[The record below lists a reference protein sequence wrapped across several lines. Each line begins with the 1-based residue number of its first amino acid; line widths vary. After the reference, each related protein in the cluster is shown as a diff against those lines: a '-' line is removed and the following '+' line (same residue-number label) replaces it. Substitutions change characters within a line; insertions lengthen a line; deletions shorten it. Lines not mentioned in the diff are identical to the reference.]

1 MSNQL
6 YMNILNEGYSNSKFF
21 FKKGIGPSIFDEKN
35 NKFIDLTSAGGT
47 SLLGH
52 NNKVFKES
60 IKEFLNKDFSNFA
73 LPNQHAKNLSQ
84 NIKKIFPQFSKFIFC
99 NSGAEANIKAVRI
112 ARAVTKKDKII
123 NISGSWHGSIDQ
135 FLFFKDK
142 KGKMVKLS
150 DGLEKDIE
158 NKLIYAPYNNFD
170 ETKRVI
176 EKNKKNICCVII
188 EPIQG
193 CLPSDENIS
202 YLKLLS
208 NYCSKE
214 KIILILDE
222 IITGLRTECSS
233 VQNKYQLVSD
243 ISTFGKVFA
252 NSLPIGFIGITKKI
266 EEKINKNKLKIFF
279 GGTFSANSLSM
290 HVANKTL
297 EYLTKNKKKLFKDL
311 ENKSNEFCSVLN
323 NNIMKKKIK
332 AKVIQFG
339 SIILIIFSKNAPKD
353 KMQRDF
359 FEKKNNK
366 KRLKFINFLKSKK
379 IYFPLNGIIFLNIA
393 FSSKELN
400 YSIKIIT
407 KGLKKYF

>member
-1 MSNQL
+1 
-6 YMNILNEGYSNSKFF
+6 MNILNEGYSNSKYF
-21 FKKGIGPSIFDEKN
+21 FKKGIRSSIFDDNN
-35 NKFIDLTSAGGT
+35 NKFLDLTSAGGT

-60 IKEFLNKDFSNFA
+60 IKEFLNKNYSNFA

-99 NSGAEANIKAVRI
+99 NSGADANIKAIRI

-135 FLFFKDK
+135 FLFSKNK
-142 KGKMVKLS
+142 KGKIIKLS
-150 DGLEKDIE
+150 SGLEKNIQH
-158 NKLIYAPYNNFD
+158 KLIYAPYNNFY
-170 ETKRVI
+170 ETKKVI
-176 EKNKKNICCVII
+176 EKNKNNICCVII

-193 CLPSDENIS
+193 CLPSDENIN

-208 NYCSKE
+208 NYCSQE

-243 ISTFGKVFA
+243 ISTFGKVFG

-266 EEKINKNKLKIFF
+266 EKKINKNKLKIFF

-290 HVANKTL
+290 HVANSTL
-297 EYLTKNKKKLFKDL
+297 EYLIKNKKKIFKDL
-311 ENKSNEFCSVLN
+311 ENKSTAFCSTLN
-323 NNIMKKKIK
+323 NNIIEKRIK

-339 SIILIIFSKNAPKD
+339 SIIRIIFSKNIPKD
-353 KMQRDF
+353 KLQRDF
-359 FEKKNNK
+359 FEKKNNQ
-366 KRLKFINFLKSKK
+366 KRLKFINFLKIKK
-379 IYFPLNGIIFLNIA
+379 IYYPLNGIIFLNIS
-393 FSSKELN
+393 FSSKELD
-400 YSIKIIT
+400 YLIKMIT

>member
-1 MSNQL
+1 MD
-6 YMNILNEGYSNSKFF
+6 ILNEGYSNSKYF
-21 FKKGIGPSIFDEKN
+21 FKKGIGSSIFDDNN
-35 NKFIDLTSAGGT
+35 NKFLDLTSAGGT

-60 IKEFLNKDFSNFA
+60 IKEFLNKNYSNFA

-99 NSGAEANIKAVRI
+99 NSGAEANIKAIRI

-135 FLFFKDK
+135 FLFSKDK
-142 KGKMVKLS
+142 KGKIIKLS
-150 DGLEKDIE
+150 SGLEKNIE
-158 NKLIYAPYNNFD
+158 HKLIYAPYNNFY
-170 ETKRVI
+170 ETKNVI
-176 EKNKKNICCVII
+176 EKNKNNICCVII

-193 CLPSDENIS
+193 CLPSDENIN

-208 NYCSKE
+208 NYCAQE

-243 ISTFGKVFA
+243 ISTFGKVFG

-266 EEKINKNKLKIFF
+266 EKKINKNKLKIFF
-279 GGTFSANSLSM
+279 GGTFSANSLST
-290 HVANKTL
+290 HVANRTL
-297 EYLTKNKKKLFKDL
+297 EYLIKNKKKIFKDL
-311 ENKSNEFCSVLN
+311 ENKSTAFCSTLN
-323 NNIMKKKIK
+323 NNIIEKGIK
-332 AKVIQFG
+332 AKVIRFG
-339 SIILIIFSKNAPKD
+339 SIIRIIFSKNIPKD
-353 KMQRDF
+353 KLQRDF
-359 FEKKNNK
+359 FEKKNNQ
-366 KRLKFINFLKSKK
+366 KRLKFINFLKIKK
-379 IYFPLNGIIFLNIA
+379 IYFPLNGIIFLNIS
-393 FSSKELN
+393 FSSKELD
-400 YSIKIIT
+400 YLIKMIT

>member
-1 MSNQL
+1 MD
-6 YMNILNEGYSNSKFF
+6 ILNEGYSNSKYF
-21 FKKGIGPSIFDEKN
+21 FKKGIGSSIFDDNN
-35 NKFIDLTSAGGT
+35 NKFLDLTSAGGT

-60 IKEFLNKDFSNFA
+60 IKEFLNKNYSNFA

-99 NSGAEANIKAVRI
+99 NSGAEANIKAIRI

-135 FLFFKDK
+135 FLFSKDK
-142 KGKMVKLS
+142 KGKIIKLS
-150 DGLEKDIE
+150 SGLEKNIE
-158 NKLIYAPYNNFD
+158 HKLIYAPYNNLY
-170 ETKRVI
+170 ETKNVI
-176 EKNKKNICCVII
+176 EKNKNNICCVII

-193 CLPSDENIS
+193 CLPSDENIN

-208 NYCSKE
+208 NYCAQE

-243 ISTFGKVFA
+243 ISTFGKVFG

-266 EEKINKNKLKIFF
+266 EKKINKNKLKIFF
-279 GGTFSANSLSM
+279 GGTFSANSLST
-290 HVANKTL
+290 HVANRTL
-297 EYLTKNKKKLFKDL
+297 EYLIKNKKKIFKDL
-311 ENKSNEFCSVLN
+311 ENKSTAFCSTLN
-323 NNIMKKKIK
+323 NNIIEKGIK
-332 AKVIQFG
+332 AKVIRFG
-339 SIILIIFSKNAPKD
+339 SIIRIIFSKNIPKD
-353 KMQRDF
+353 KLQRDF
-359 FEKKNNK
+359 FEKKNNQ
-366 KRLKFINFLKSKK
+366 KRLKFINFLKIKK
-379 IYFPLNGIIFLNIA
+379 IYFPLNGIIFLNIS
-393 FSSKELN
+393 FSSKELD
-400 YSIKIIT
+400 YLIKMIT